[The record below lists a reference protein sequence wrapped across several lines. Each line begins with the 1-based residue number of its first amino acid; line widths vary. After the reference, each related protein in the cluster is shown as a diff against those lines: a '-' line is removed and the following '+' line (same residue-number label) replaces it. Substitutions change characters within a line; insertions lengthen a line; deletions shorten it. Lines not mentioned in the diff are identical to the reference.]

1 MPGQSQNLIFAGH
14 LVGSVERVRH
24 LDLGGTGRTLGPCR
38 QLIGPEELLSSSI
51 GLTTFVAG
59 RDKLFLLTQP
69 WRVFRVFAF
78 VSCHVAKLP
87 LVDFRGPKFTYAAR
101 LSGRRLG
108 LGASPRRCRCCCRLL
123 RRRSCCRLGLP
134 RPLLRS
140 CRRLLRP
147 LLRSCCRLLRSW
159 PLLRSWRTLRC
170 RSLCPASQR
179 KLHKLLLPLAA
190 PRLLGVLLGLEEP
203 G

>member
-69 WRVFRVFAF
+69 WRVFRFFAF
-78 VSCHVAKLP
+78 VSL
-87 LVDFRGPKFTYAAR
+87 
-101 LSGRRLG
+101 
-108 LGASPRRCRCCCRLL
+108 
-123 RRRSCCRLGLP
+123 SCCQAAPSRFQ
-134 RPLLRS
+134 RAQIHLRS
-140 CRRLLRP
+140 AP
-147 LLRSCCRLLRSW
+147 LGQKAW
-159 PLLRSWRTLRC
+159 PWREPPPL
-170 RSLCPASQR
+170 P
-179 KLHKLLLPLAA
+179 LLLPAPPAKELLPARTPSAASSELPPAPSAASSKLLPAPSELAA
-190 PRLLGVLLGLEEP
+190 SSELANSSLPLSLPGEP
-203 G
+203 AQAPQAPAASGGSTPSWRPSRP